1 VADGVIDTCCLINLL
16 AVGGLRDWL
25 PLLGLRW
32 HVPSAVMGEALFL
45 RATDEA
51 GKQVK
56 EAVDLRPLVA
66 DGVLNVC
73 DIESTEETA
82 LYVRLAADLDDGEAM
97 ALTLAKCRNWLLATD
112 DRKGRRLAAEL
123 AVPVLTTPELMKR
136 WADAGSPAPGDLA
149 AALCRIQEFARF
161 RPADDFPL
169 HDWWRQNGRLAPEGL
184 SAS

>member
-1 VADGVIDTCCLINLL
+1 LESLVADGVIDTCCLINLL
-16 AVGGLRDWL
+16 AVGELRDWL
-25 PLLGLRW
+25 PVLGLRW

-66 DGVLNVC
+66 DGVLSVC
-73 DIESTEETA
+73 DLVSTEELA
-82 LYVRLAADLDDGEAM
+82 LYVRLAAELDDGEAM
-97 ALTLAKCRNWLLATD
+97 ALALAKCRKWLLATD

-136 WADAGSPAPGDLA
+136 WADAASPTPDELA
-149 AALCRIQEFARF
+149 GALRRIQEFARF
-161 RPADDFPL
+161 VPSDDFPL
-169 HDWWRQNGRLAPEGL
+169 HDWWLRNAHPQP
-184 SAS
+184 